1 MSIIFNLLVSDNLEW
16 SHNSRFEI
24 GTQRPRLFFCF
35 SFFFLRQT
43 AFAESPQ
50 VFSSTLS
57 RPCSPFEREI
67 IELTHFHV
75 RYRLIHFIKR
85 CFTGISDISNQQIK
99 LNYDVMYLIQIINER
114 NLFKH
119 FFKII
124 SSIYCQAHKTRA
136 FF

>member
-35 SFFFLRQT
+35 SFFFLRQA

-50 VFSSTLS
+50 VFPSTLS

-67 IELTHFHV
+67 IELTHFYV
-75 RYRLIHFIKR
+75 GYRLIHLNMKR
-85 CFTGISDISNQQIK
+85 CFIFRLIKSTNQAYLRCNVPKGAFI
-99 LNYDVMYLIQIINER
+99 LYDVRFLGR
-114 NLFKH
+114 
-119 FFKII
+119 
-124 SSIYCQAHKTRA
+124 
-136 FF
+136 